1 MNPINNSFTS
11 IEQVT
16 GQYLKTQDN
25 KTKKKTTGLSFE
37 DVLRQQMGGTAESTS
52 ELKFSKHANMRLEQ
66 RDIALSADQSQRLE
80 AGVAK
85 ASEKGIKE
93 SLVIVDSLAFIV
105 NVPNQ
110 TVVTAMDQTES
121 DENVFTNIDG
131 ACNYLAG
138 PYGRLMPLTDRY
150 GKTAIRR
157 SFIMMRA
164 LYSGVSGLKTHQTKM
179 DVIGNNISNVNTVG
193 FKASSTTFADIMYQT
208 TSGATAATATTG
220 GKNAM
225 QIGLGVS
232 TAATKVSITSPGA
245 AQSTGDAL
253 DIRLTNGSS
262 TNFFIVNNGTENLFT
277 RAGSFYLDG
286 AGNLAMTSTGYTV
299 MGWQVDPLTGDIR
312 KDTVSALRIMQ
323 ADNMTKLT

>member
-25 KTKKKTTGLSFE
+25 KTKEKTTGLSFE
-37 DVLRQQMGGTAESTS
+37 DVLRQQMGGMAESTS

-131 ACNYLAG
+131 A
-138 PYGRLMPLTDRY
+138 
-150 GKTAIRR
+150 
-157 SFIMMRA
+157 
-164 LYSGVSGLKTHQTKM
+164 
-179 DVIGNNISNVNTVG
+179 VII
-193 FKASSTTFADIMYQT
+193 
-208 TSGATAATATTG
+208 
-220 GKNAM
+220 
-225 QIGLGVS
+225 
-232 TAATKVSITSPGA
+232 
-245 AQSTGDAL
+245 
-253 DIRLTNGSS
+253 
-262 TNFFIVNNGTENLFT
+262 
-277 RAGSFYLDG
+277 
-286 AGNLAMTSTGYTV
+286 
-299 MGWQVDPLTGDIR
+299 
-312 KDTVSALRIMQ
+312 
-323 ADNMTKLT
+323 